1 MLNFKGKTV
10 IITGAA
16 NGIGEAIACGYAKE
30 GARVVLADIDE
41 EKGERLEEQLRK
53 ESYEVYFIKTDVK
66 QEKDIQ
72 RLMSFAAE
80 RCKTIDILINNAGVM
95 CTASPYE
102 LTVDEW
108 DHVLHTNVR
117 GTFLCAREAARYM
130 KENPKGGSIVN
141 ISSTR
146 ATMSEP
152 HTEAYAASKGGISA
166 LTHALAVSFSQD
178 HITVNSIS
186 PGWIETKD
194 EKSLREIDHQQHLS
208 NRVGTPKDIVKACFY
223 LTDEDNQ
230 FVTGTDLV
238 VDGGMT
244 RKMIYAD

>member
-1 MLNFKGKTV
+1 MNFHYKTV
-10 IITGAA
+10 VITGAA
-16 NGIGEAIACGYAKE
+16 NGIGESIAYGYAKG

-41 EKGERLEEQLRK
+41 EKGKRLEDQLKK
-53 ESYEVYFIKTDVK
+53 ESFEAFFKKTDVK

-72 RLMSFAAE
+72 DIMSAAVA
-80 RCKTIDILINNAGVM
+80 RYQTIDILINNAGVM
-95 CTASPYE
+95 FTKSPYE
-102 LTVDEW
+102 LTVDEF
-108 DHVLHTNVR
+108 DHVLHTNLR
-117 GTFLCAREAARYM
+117 GAFLCAREAARYI
-130 KENPKGGSIVN
+130 KENPNGGSIVN

-166 LTHALAVSFSQD
+166 LTHALAASFSQD

>member
-1 MLNFKGKTV
+1 MNIHNKTV

-16 NGIGEAIACGYAKE
+16 NGIGEMIAWGYAKE

-41 EKGERLEEQLRK
+41 EKGKRLEKELKK
-53 ESYEVYFIKTDVK
+53 ESLEAYFKKTDVT
-66 QEKDIQ
+66 QETDIQ
-72 RLMSFAAE
+72 HLMSFAVE

-95 CTASPYE
+95 CTVSPYE

-108 DHVLHTNVR
+108 DRVLQTNLR
-117 GTFLCAREAARYM
+117 GTFLCAREAARYI

-152 HTEAYAASKGGISA
+152 NTEAYAASKGGISA
-166 LTHALAVSFSQD
+166 LTHALAASFSPD

-186 PGWIETKD
+186 PGWIETMD
-194 EKSLREIDHQQHLS
+194 EENLREIDHKQHLS

>member
-1 MLNFKGKTV
+1 MSFQHKTV
-10 IITGAA
+10 IVTGAA
-16 NGIGEAIACGYAKE
+16 NGIGKSIAYGYAKE

-41 EKGERLEEQLRK
+41 EKGKYLEEQLRK
-53 ESYEVYFIKTDVK
+53 GSYEAYFKKTDVK

-72 RLMSFAAE
+72 SLMSFAVE
-80 RCKTIDILINNAGVM
+80 RYKTIDILINNAGVM
-95 CTASPYE
+95 CTKSPYE
-102 LTVDEW
+102 LTVDEF
-108 DHVLHTNVR
+108 DHVLHTNLR
-117 GTFLCAREAARYM
+117 GAFLCAREAACYI
-130 KENPKGGSIVN
+130 KENQKGGSIVN

-152 HTEAYAASKGGISA
+152 DAEAYAASKGGISA
-166 LTHALAVSFSQD
+166 LTHALAASFSQD

-194 EKSLREIDHQQHLS
+194 EENLREIDHQQHLS